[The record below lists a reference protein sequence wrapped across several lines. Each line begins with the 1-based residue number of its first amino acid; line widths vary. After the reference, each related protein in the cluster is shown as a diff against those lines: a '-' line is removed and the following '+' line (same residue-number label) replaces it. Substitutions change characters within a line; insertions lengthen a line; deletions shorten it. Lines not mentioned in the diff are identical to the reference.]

1 MRMQRSVFFWVLI
14 LAVPFAFL
22 SASCEVLA
30 GQVEVDS
37 TPSPN
42 LPINPDLLTK
52 TWTAQ
57 WITCPDSP
65 ERDAFVFHFRKVVDL
80 PQAPQHFIVQVSA
93 DNQFLL
99 HVNQKRVGTGPAR
112 GDLAHWRFETYDLA
126 PFLHAGRNVLSATVW
141 GFGTRS
147 AYAQISDRAGFL
159 LQGDGAAEHVADTN
173 ESWEVE
179 QEKGLLAPDA
189 PPDADDYY
197 AAEPGERIDGRIFDW
212 SWDADP
218 ASDPP
223 SHATARWKKSATI
236 DFGGPREAQMQSTNW
251 QLVPDLLPAM
261 EMNLVPPGKVVRAS
275 GVAAMDSFPDK
286 AFVVTA
292 HTNASILIDATHLT
306 TGYPELTVSGGQGAS
321 VHLTYAEALVNA
333 KGEKGNRNEIE
344 GKHIKGLVDEFVPSG
359 SPQVF
364 MPVAWRAWRYL
375 QLDIVAGDQPLQV
388 DRLRTWFT
396 AFPFKE
402 RAYFHSDDPSLASVW
417 EIGWRTARLDAHDT
431 YMDTPYWERLQYVGD
446 TRIQALISYTVA
458 GDDRLA
464 RQAIRAYDDSR
475 IPDGITQSRYPSSS
489 TQYIPTFSLL
499 WIGMLHDFWLYR
511 GDADFVRAQLPGTRP
526 VLDWFMKHQRSDGL
540 LEKLPWWDFVD
551 WADDFDA
558 GVPPQDVN
566 GGSAPITLQFVEAL
580 QYAAE
585 METTYGDKQRAEMY
599 RDAAAHVSQA
609 IRSLCW
615 NQKFGLIADTPA
627 QTHFSQHAN
636 ILGVWLDVIP
646 PDQQKNVL
654 MKVLSASETGIKVDQ
669 PLPAMSK
676 ATYYF
681 RFYLARA
688 VLHAGMGDKYLEL
701 LPLWRNMAALGMTTW
716 AETPEPTRSD
726 SHAWSAHPN
735 FDLLTIVA
743 GIRPMTPGF
752 KTVTIEPHLGALNHL
767 ASAMPCPQG
776 EIQVEYT
783 REQDGIKAQINLPAG
798 TSGDL
803 IWKAKTYGL
812 HEGSQ
817 EITLPAI

>member
-1 MRMQRSVFFWVLI
+1 MRMLRPLLFFGLI
-14 LAVPFAFL
+14 LVLLSTYGGFLVAQVAANSAIEVP
-22 SASCEVLA
+22 
-30 GQVEVDS
+30 
-37 TPSPN
+37 P
-42 LPINPDLLTK
+42 PINPDLLNK

-57 WITCPDSP
+57 WITCPDAP
-65 ERDAFVFHFRKVVDL
+65 ERDAFVFHFRKVIELQNV
-80 PQAPQHFIVQVSA
+80 PQHFIVHVSA

-99 HVNQKRVGTGPAR
+99 HVNQKRVGSGPAR

-126 PFLHAGRNVLSATVW
+126 PFLHAGRNVLAATVW

-159 LQGDGAAEHVADTN
+159 LQGDGATERIADTG

-197 AAEPGERIDGRIFDW
+197 AAEPGERIDGKIFDW

-218 ASDPP
+218 GSDG
-223 SHATARWKKSATI
+223 SSNATASWKKSVAI
-236 DFGGPREAQMQSTNW
+236 DFGGPRGAQMQSTNW

-261 EMNLVPPGKVVRAS
+261 EMNLVPPARVVRVS
-275 GVAAMDSFPDK
+275 GAVVPEGFPDQGLAVPVHSK
-286 AFVVTA
+286 
-292 HTNASILIDATHLT
+292 ASILMDATHLT

-344 GKHIKGLVDEFVPSG
+344 GKHIKGLVDEFLPSG
-359 SPQVF
+359 SDAQVF
-364 MPVAWRAWRYL
+364 MPIAWRAWRYL
-375 QLDIVAGDQPLQV
+375 QLDIVTGDRPLQV
-388 DRLRTWFT
+388 DGLRTWFT
-396 AFPFKE
+396 AFPFQE
-402 RAYFHSDDPSLASVW
+402 RAYFHSDDASLASIW

-511 GDADFVRAQLPGTRP
+511 GDSDFVRAQLPGTRS
-526 VLDWFMKHQRSDGL
+526 VLDWFMKRQRPDGL

-558 GVPPQDVN
+558 GVPPQDAN
-566 GGSAPITLQFVEAL
+566 GGSAAITLQFVEAL
-580 QYAAE
+580 RYAAE

-599 RDAAAHVSQA
+599 RYAAAHAVEA
-609 IRSLCW
+609 VHTLCW
-615 NQKFGLIADTPA
+615 NQKYGLIADTPA

-646 PDQQKNVL
+646 PDQQKTVL
-654 MKVLSASETGIKVDQ
+654 MKVLSASEPGIKAAQ
-669 PLPAMSK
+669 PVPPMSK

-688 VLHAGMGDKYLEL
+688 VLHAGMGDRYLGL

-743 GIRPMTPGF
+743 GIRPKTLGF
-752 KTVTIEPHLGALNHL
+752 KTITIEPHLGELQHL
-767 ASAMPCPQG
+767 AAAMPCPQG

-783 REQDGIKAQINLPAG
+783 HEHDGIKAQITLPAG
-798 TSGDL
+798 TSGEL
-803 IWKAKTYGL
+803 LWQGKAYGL
-812 HEGSQ
+812 HDGSQ
-817 EITLPAI
+817 QIVLPTI

>member
-1 MRMQRSVFFWVLI
+1 MQRAVFLLLVGVI
-14 LAVPFAFL
+14 VPLALLFATCGL
-22 SASCEVLA
+22 LVA
-30 GQVEVDS
+30 QIDS
-37 TPSPN
+37 DPANQPL
-42 LPINPDLLTK
+42 LPINPDLLNR

-57 WITCPDSP
+57 WITCPDGP
-65 ERDAFVFHFRKVVDL
+65 ERDAFVFHFRKVVEL
-80 PQAPQHFIVQVSA
+80 QQAPQHFIVHVSA

-99 HVNQKRVGTGPAR
+99 YVNQKRVGTGPAR

-126 PFLHAGRNVLSATVW
+126 PFLHSGKNILSATVW

-159 LQGDGAAEHVADTN
+159 LQGDTTLERVADTS

-212 SWDADP
+212 SWNEDADP
-218 ASDPP
+218 DPSPHASTP
-223 SHATARWKKSATI
+223 WKKAGVI
-236 DFGGPREAQMQSTNW
+236 DYGGPRGAQMQSTNW

-261 EMNLVPPGKVVRAS
+261 EMNLVAPGKAVRTL
-275 GVAAMDSFPDK
+275 GVEVPEGFPDK
-286 AFVVTA
+286 GFVVPA
-292 HTNASILIDATHLT
+292 HSKASILLDATHLT

-321 VHLTYAEALVNA
+321 VHLTYAEALVNG

-344 GKHIKGLVDEFVPSG
+344 GKHIKGLVDEFLPSG
-359 SPQVF
+359 SNAQVF

-375 QLDIVAGDQPLQV
+375 QLDVTTGDQPLQV
-388 DRLRTWFT
+388 ERLRTWFT

-402 RAYFHSDDPSLASVW
+402 RAYFHSDDPSLASIW

-511 GDADFVRAQLPGTRP
+511 GDIDFVRAQLPGTRS
-526 VLDWFMKHQRSDGL
+526 VLDWFMKRQRTDGL

-566 GGSAPITLQFVEAL
+566 GGSAAITLQFVEAL
-580 QYAAE
+580 RYAAE
-585 METTYGDKQRAEMY
+585 METKYGDARRAEIY
-599 RDAAAHVSQA
+599 RDAATRASEA
-609 IRSLCW
+609 IRTLCW
-615 NQKFGLIADTPA
+615 NQQYGLIADTPA
-627 QTHFSQHAN
+627 QKHFSQHAN
-636 ILGVWLDVIP
+636 ILGIWLDVIP
-646 PDQQKNVL
+646 SDQQKNVL
-654 MKVLSASETGIKVDQ
+654 MKVLSASEAGIKVEQ
-669 PLPAMSK
+669 PLPPMSK

-688 VLHAGMGDKYLEL
+688 VLHAGMGDKYLPL
-701 LPLWRNMAALGMTTW
+701 LQLWREMAARGMTTW

-743 GIRPMTPGF
+743 GIRPKTPGF
-752 KTVTIEPHLGALNHL
+752 KTITIEPHLGALNHL

-783 REQDGIKAQINLPAG
+783 REHDGIKAQISLPAG

-803 IWKAKTYGL
+803 SWKGKTYGL
-812 HEGSQ
+812 REGSQ
-817 EITLPAI
+817 QITLPTI